1 MSCMGALETG
11 LHAGS
16 RNYGTDYG
24 SVWSA
29 MFAKTGACLR
39 MDGGGRLQL
48 LADALAALALVVEA
62 RVRELGECT

>member
-29 MFAKTGACLR
+29 MFEICTETGACLR
-39 MDGGGRLQL
+39 MDGGGRLQM
-48 LADALAALALVVEA
+48 LAIALAALTLIGWPPRAL
-62 RVRELGECT
+62 